1 MNRIFSVL
9 KHYHTIDE
17 KEEEIL
23 KEEIKKCIEIYKNDF
38 IKNSRLL
45 VLNEN
50 TLLKIYAEINVQHLS
65 HLIVFYS
72 FLIIKNTENDL
83 ITLLTVHSLDDFIKY
98 KKELNFKNISFSK
111 QNEYF
116 YIFDE
121 CIKASVVSLSY
132 YATGYFVDSMIS
144 FVCAIV
150 K

>member
-1 MNRIFSVL
+1 ML
-9 KHYHTIDE
+9 KHYHALDE

-23 KEEIKKCIEIYKNDF
+23 KEKIKKCIEIYKNDF

-45 VLNEN
+45 ILNEN

-65 HLIVFYS
+65 HLIAFYS

-83 ITLLTVHSLDDFIKY
+83 ITLLIVHSLDDFIKY
-98 KKELNFKNISFSK
+98 KKELNFRNISFSK
-111 QNEYF
+111 HDF

-121 CIKASVVSLSY
+121 CIKVSVVTLSY
-132 YATGYFVDSMIS
+132 YAVGYFVDSMIS
-144 FVCAIV
+144 FVGAIV